1 MVGLVAR
8 LFYRS
13 VWAFGCLL
21 PLAFGYVWLQSKD
34 RERLR
39 HEQMEYRFVDALAA
53 LSGALKAGYSVE
65 HALIEA
71 GKELE
76 VLYGISTPICQ
87 EFRLIRS
94 KLEMNRQP
102 EEALM
107 EFAAR
112 TRLEDAV
119 VFAEV
124 FAIANRAGGDMIAV
138 VGKTSEMI
146 GEKLR
151 AVQEIRTLI
160 RARQFEQ
167 KIMNSMPLVILA
179 YMELVSPGYLSP
191 VYGNIG
197 GVVIMTIGLV
207 LYGAAYVMGKRMTEI
222 EV

>member
-1 MVGLVAR
+1 
-8 LFYRS
+8 
-13 VWAFGCLL
+13 
-21 PLAFGYVWLQSKD
+21 
-34 RERLR
+34 
-39 HEQMEYRFVDALAA
+39 
-53 LSGALKAGYSVE
+53 
-65 HALIEA
+65 
-71 GKELE
+71 
-76 VLYGISTPICQ
+76 
-87 EFRLIRS
+87 
-94 KLEMNRQP
+94 
-102 EEALM
+102 M

-167 KIMNSMPLVILA
+167 KIMNSMPLAILA